1 MSINKS
7 DLIDA
12 VAETGLSKKSATAA
26 VDTVFSTIT
35 TSLQNGVAVALAGF
49 GTFERTFRGERT
61 GYNPQTRKPMM
72 IAASYS
78 VRFKLAKKVKEA
90 VNQEETAKA

>member
-1 MSINKS
+1 MQLQKQ
-7 DLIDA
+7 A
-12 VAETGLSKKSATAA
+12 FKKISHRCGGYG
-26 VDTVFSTIT
+26 VSTIT

-78 VRFKLAKKVKEA
+78 VRFKLAKKG
-90 VNQEETAKA
+90 